1 MTTALDPND
10 PAYGDRLARRNAF
23 VLAASMAL
31 AGANASVIVATGS
44 LMGKMLAPD
53 PSLATLPVSA
63 FVFGTA
69 LGTYPASFF
78 MKAVGRRSGFM
89 TGGLLGVLSGLVSAL
104 SVWLGSFWLFT
115 LGATLGGAYQSF
127 IVLYRYAAA
136 DTASPGFR
144 PKAISWV
151 MAGGVVASIIGPQL
165 VIATQDMM
173 KPLTFFA
180 TYFGQ
185 AGFAALAIWVTSR
198 FTDGP
203 PIDHSATG
211 LPRPMGQ
218 ILRNRV
224 FLAAVLCGMVS
235 QAMMNMVMTATPI
248 AMIGCGFTVTESTL
262 GIQWHVLAM
271 YLPSFYTGN
280 LIARFGKGRVV
291 LVGLVILT
299 GAGVMNLAGVSLY
312 NFWIALILLGVGWNL
327 AFVGA
332 TAIVTDCHTP
342 AERAKV
348 QGFTDFSIF
357 GLTTIASFMAGYLY
371 SRFGWSAVNG
381 ALIPVTV
388 LAMVAVVAAGLL
400 RNRPAQAG

>member
-1 MTTALDPND
+1 MTADLDRNALDE
-10 PAYGDRLARRNAF
+10 GDRLARRNAF
-23 VLAASMAL
+23 VLAGSMAL

-44 LMGKMLAPD
+44 LMGKMLSPD
-53 PSLATLPVSA
+53 LSLATLPVSA
-63 FVFGTA
+63 FVLGTA

-89 TGGLLGVLSGLVSAL
+89 TGGLLGVLSGLLSAA
-104 SVWLGSFWLFT
+104 SVWLASFWLFT
-115 LGATLGGAYQSF
+115 FAAMLGGAYQSF

-136 DTASPGFR
+136 DTASPAFR

-151 MAGGVVASIIGPQL
+151 MAGGVIASVIGPQL

-180 TYFGQ
+180 TYIGQ

-198 FTDGP
+198 FVDGP

-211 LPRPMGQ
+211 LPRPMGV
-218 ILRNRV
+218 ILRNKAFV
-224 FLAAVLCGMVS
+224 AAVLCGMVS

-280 LIARFGKGRVV
+280 LIGRFGKGPVV
-291 LVGLVILT
+291 LVGLLILA
-299 GAGVMNLAGVSLY
+299 GSGVMNLAGINLY
-312 NFWIALILLGVGWNL
+312 NFWIALILLGIGWNL

-371 SRFGWSAVNG
+371 SHFGWNAVNWS
-381 ALIPVTV
+381 LLPVTG
-388 LAMVAVVAAGLL
+388 LAMASVVAAGLL
-400 RNRPAQAG
+400 RR